1 MLRGKYEVISPY
13 QAGGKT
19 IKTATVGRQ
28 NEQIYQMLIDA
39 WRKARVEDRVLFMLI
54 INVTRSAEN
63 ETRLVLPN

>member
-13 QAGGKT
+13 EAGGDT
-19 IKTATVGRQ
+19 IKIATVGRQ

-63 ETRLVLPN
+63 ETGLVLPN

>member
-1 MLRGKYEVISPY
+1 MLRGKYEMISQY

-39 WRKARVEDRVLFMLI
+39 
-54 INVTRSAEN
+54 
-63 ETRLVLPN
+63 

>member
-1 MLRGKYEVISPY
+1 MSRGKYEVISPY
-13 QAGGKT
+13 QAGGGT
-19 IKTATVGRQ
+19 IKTATGGRQ

-54 INVTRSAEN
+54 INVTRSAQN